1 MNGKPKNEAFRADRR
16 AGHAAEFQAFWEA
29 WERLFGPPALESLRG
44 RLVVRSP
51 GQAPLRLP
59 DVGQQVAYGGRRAL
73 VLEVF
78 RTAAAAEADGEGPP
92 YGWRVRVL
100 LEGGRVAS
108 CKPRGGAVPLKL
120 NCTGRSGLVEELF
133 APHVR

>member
-44 RLVVRSP
+44 RLLVRSP
-51 GQAPLRLP
+51 GQAPVHLP
-59 DVGQQVAYGGRRAL
+59 DVGQQVVVASPPHTAANGELGGRRAL

-78 RTAAAAEADGEGPP
+78 RTAAAAEADGDGPP
-92 YGWRVRVL
+92 YGWRLRVL
-100 LEGGRVAS
+100 LEGGRTAC
-108 CKPRGGAVPLKL
+108 CKPQQ
-120 NCTGRSGLVEELF
+120 
-133 APHVR
+133 VRCL